1 MKPLMPGETPIEY
14 TRRIRYEREQDLA
27 ALPADVRADLK
38 QVTLLCVKHDLISE
52 SRGREILAMYPL
64 DMRREL
70 MAMEDE

>member
-1 MKPLMPGETPIEY
+1 MKPFLPGETPIEY
-14 TRRIRYEREQDLA
+14 TRRIHLERKQELDALSPDLR
-27 ALPADVRADLK
+27 DDLK